1 MHSPSL
7 GPGRIVL
14 VALCATLACGV
25 AQAGKLFKWVDAN
38 GVTHYSDVPAD
49 GAQSVTVEGAQ
60 SYHAPAT
67 RVATPGATLPPVP
80 GAVAAYAS
88 VVVTAP
94 ADGTVLWNENGGITV
109 AATLEPALAAG
120 HHLWFV
126 LDRAT
131 RGLRHF
137 RRSAGAARRAFTRG
151 DRHGR
156 GGHRAR
162 ALDARVVLGAPELR
176 RQATAG
182 TGPAQEAAPLRSAG
196 GARGL

>member
-126 LDRAT
+126 LDGARHEASGT
-131 RGLRHF
+131 SAEVPAPRGEHSLVAIITDDAGAEIA
-137 RRSAGAARRAFTRG
+137 RSASVSFS
-151 DRHGR
+151 
-156 GGHRAR
+156 
-162 ALDARVVLGAPELR
+162 V
-176 RQATAG
+176 RQNSAVRPPQ
-182 TGPAQEAAPLRSAG
+182 GPALPKKPHR
-196 GARGL
+196 

>member
-7 GPGRIVL
+7 GPGRIVI
-14 VALCATLACGV
+14 VALCAALSCGV
-25 AQAGKLFKWVDAN
+25 AHAGKLFKWVDAN

-109 AATLEPALAAG
+109 AAALEPALAAG

-126 LDRAT
+126 LDGARHEASGT
-131 RGLRHF
+131 SAEVPAPRGEHSLVAIITDDAGAEIA
-137 RRSAGAARRAFTRG
+137 RSASVSFS
-151 DRHGR
+151 
-156 GGHRAR
+156 
-162 ALDARVVLGAPELR
+162 V
-176 RQATAG
+176 RQNSAVRPPQ
-182 TGPAQEAAPLRSAG
+182 GPALPKKPHR
-196 GARGL
+196 

>member
-25 AQAGKLFKWVDAN
+25 AHAGKLFKWVDAN

-67 RVATPGATLPPVP
+67 RAATPGAVLPPAP
-80 GAVAAYAS
+80 AAVAAYAS

-109 AATLEPALAAG
+109 AAALEPALAAG

-126 LDRAT
+126 LDGARHEASGT
-131 RGLRHF
+131 SAEVPAPRGEHSLVAIITDDAGAEIA
-137 RRSAGAARRAFTRG
+137 RSASVSFS
-151 DRHGR
+151 
-156 GGHRAR
+156 
-162 ALDARVVLGAPELR
+162 V
-176 RQATAG
+176 RQNSAVRPPQ
-182 TGPAQEAAPLRSAG
+182 GPALPKKPHR
-196 GARGL
+196 